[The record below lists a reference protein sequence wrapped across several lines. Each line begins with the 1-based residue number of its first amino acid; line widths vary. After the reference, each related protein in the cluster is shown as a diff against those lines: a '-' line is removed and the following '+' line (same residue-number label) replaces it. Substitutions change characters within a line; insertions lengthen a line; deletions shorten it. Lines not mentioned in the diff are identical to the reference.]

1 MPSIFTKPLT
11 WFDGIRRIKQ
21 RGVMPTTLGT
31 EDLRRIS
38 GDVKRWATFSA
49 KVTKAR
55 ALGEITDVVH
65 ELVRGV
71 NADDEAAR
79 ARGEKPLQLSFQ
91 DAKLKIQ
98 QAFEKYGVKI
108 DDPTKVDTIE
118 DFQSDARLSLIVD
131 TQEEIARGHGK
142 YIADQDD
149 ALMRAYPAQELIRV
163 SPSEIQR
170 DWKDRWQ
177 KAGGQLVQG
186 RMVAL
191 KNSSVWQE
199 LGSTDLFDDALGNP
213 YPPFAFNSGMG
224 VKDIS
229 RREAIRLGL
238 TSEHAPGP
246 KPDKR
251 ALADD
256 VAMSAEGMGNRLRNI
271 VASDPDIQIDDRGV
285 LRLAGRP
292 Y

>member
-11 WFDGIRRIKQ
+11 WLDGIRRLKQ
-21 RGVMPTTLGT
+21 RGNMPTSLGT

-55 ALGEITDVVH
+55 ALSEITDVVQ

-71 NADDEAAR
+71 NATDEAAR
-79 ARGEKPLQLSFQ
+79 SRGERPLQLSFQ

-98 QAFEKYGVKI
+98 QVFEKHGVRI
-108 DDPTKVDTIE
+108 NNPAKVGTIE

-131 TQEEIARGHGK
+131 TQEELARGHGK

-149 ALMRAYPAQELIRV
+149 ALLRAFPAQELIRV
-163 SPSEIQR
+163 SPSQVQR
-170 DWKDRWQ
+170 DWKERWR
-177 KAGGQLVQG
+177 KAGGEIVQG

-191 KNSSVWQE
+191 KNSSVWEQ
-199 LGSTDLFDDALGNP
+199 LGSTDLFEDALGNP
-213 YPPFAFNSGMG
+213 YPPFAFNSGMD

-238 TSEHAPGP
+238 TSEYSPP
-246 KPDKR
+246 PSPNKR

-256 VAMSAEGMGNRLRNI
+256 VAMSAEGMNNRLRNI
-271 VASDPDIQIDDRGV
+271 IASDPDIEVGSDNV
-285 LRLAGRP
+285 LRLSGRFE
-292 Y
+292 